1 MSHNKPSRLRFA
13 INLGNAVL
21 AHLGETGK
29 PAGITVELSHRLA
42 TRWGVS
48 AEFVPYPAA
57 GKVVADA
64 GGEHWDIAFLAID
77 PAREAT
83 LRFTSPYITIQG
95 TALVSVDSP
104 CQSVADMD
112 RPATTINVGQN
123 AAYDLWLTR
132 HLQHASLHRLPSS
145 QEAIARQ
152 HAGVR
157 VLADNFTEIQQA
169 ICVARADVDRFHAVN
184 DALSEWR
191 ADGSLQALIAGH
203 LGQAN

>member
-83 LRFTSPYITIQG
+83 CALPRPISPSRAPRWS
-95 TALVSVDSP
+95 ALI
-104 CQSVADMD
+104 
-112 RPATTINVGQN
+112 RPARAWPT
-123 AAYDLWLTR
+123 W
-132 HLQHASLHRLPSS
+132 
-145 QEAIARQ
+145 IARQ
-152 HAGVR
+152 PPLTSDKTPHTIYG
-157 VLADNFTEIQQA
+157 
-169 ICVARADVDRFHAVN
+169 
-184 DALSEWR
+184 
-191 ADGSLQALIAGH
+191 
-203 LGQAN
+203 